1 MGKFYEKA
9 SRIVI
14 VDDDIDLL
22 MLMERQLQKHH
33 YNIET
38 AASLPEAEE
47 IINNFQPH
55 LVILDVNVKG
65 EDGRQLCWKLK
76 NGTPYDIKVI
86 IMSGYDVNMNRA
98 SLFGADEVIAKP
110 AQFEYLLSRIEYHL
124 EKKDTSSFPSNT
136 FQKKDGS

>member
-9 SRIVI
+9 SRIII

-76 NGTPYDIKVI
+76 NSTPYNIKVI
-86 IMSGYDVNMNRA
+86 IMSGYDVNKNRA

-124 EKKDTSSFPSNT
+124 EKKDTSSVPSNT
-136 FQKKDGS
+136 FQKKNGS

>member
-1 MGKFYEKA
+1 MGKFFENA

-47 IINNFQPH
+47 IIDHFQPH

-76 NGTPYDIKVI
+76 NGTPYDIK
-86 IMSGYDVNMNRA
+86 
-98 SLFGADEVIAKP
+98 
-110 AQFEYLLSRIEYHL
+110 
-124 EKKDTSSFPSNT
+124 
-136 FQKKDGS
+136 